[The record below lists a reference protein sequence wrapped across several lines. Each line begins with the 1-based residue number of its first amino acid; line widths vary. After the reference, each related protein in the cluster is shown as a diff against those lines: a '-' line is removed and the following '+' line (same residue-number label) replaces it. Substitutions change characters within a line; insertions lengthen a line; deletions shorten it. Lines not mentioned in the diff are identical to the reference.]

1 MLYYLLYPLAET
13 WTVFNLFRYITFRSV
28 YAALTA
34 FAVCLLIGP
43 PVIRYLKTRG
53 IGQNIRKEGPDRHQQ
68 KAGTPTMGG
77 VIILAAILSS
87 MLLWARWEQSGIGV
101 MTFSL
106 LWFGLIGFL
115 DDVLKTRKHQSKG
128 LFARAKLILQLVG
141 SALIMLWVIQ
151 LGQQGP
157 NQTCLNVPFVNRP
170 FCLPVWLYF
179 LFGMI
184 VITGASNG
192 VNLTDGL
199 DGLAIGALALVA
211 GTFSVMSYVVANAKF
226 AAYLKVIFIPGG
238 GELTVVCSAVVGAA
252 LGFLWFNA
260 HPAEVFMGDTGSL
273 SLGGLLGTLAVLIKQ
288 ELLLVIV
295 GGVFVAE
302 VLSVM
307 IQVTVFQLTKK
318 RVFRMAPL
326 HHHFELKGWSEP
338 KIIIRFWIV
347 AILLAVFTLSTLKVR

>member
-1 MLYYLLYPLAET
+1 VLYYLLFPLAET

-34 FAVCLLIGP
+34 FTVCLLIGP
-43 PVIRYLKTRG
+43 PVIRYLKSRG

-77 VIILAAILSS
+77 LIILAAILSGI
-87 MLLWARWEQSGIGV
+87 LLWARWEQSGIGV

-115 DDVLKTRKHQSKG
+115 DDVLKTRKHQSQG
-128 LFARAKLILQLVG
+128 LFARAKLVLQLVG

-151 LGQQGP
+151 MGQNWP
-157 NQTCLNVPFVNRP
+157 NLACLNVPFINRP
-170 FCLPVWLYF
+170 LCLPVWLYF
-179 LFGMI
+179 ILGLI

-211 GTFSVMSYVVANAKF
+211 GTLSIMSYVVANAKF

-238 GELTVVCSAVVGAA
+238 GELTVVGSAMVGAA

-273 SLGGLLGTLAVLIKQ
+273 SLGGMLGTLAVLIKQ

-307 IQVTVFQLTKK
+307 IQVAVFQLTKK

-326 HHHFELKGWSEP
+326 HHHFELKGWSET
-338 KIIIRFWIV
+338 KVITRFWIV
-347 AILLAVFTLSTLKVR
+347 AILLAVFALSTLKVR